1 MKGMV
6 DSRKRT
12 VGKMEEAMEGLVLL
26 IVGGMVGGRKRT
38 VGKLFVRVLEGL
50 VVGGFLV
57 LSSNNRE
64 N

>member
-12 VGKMEEAMEGLVLL
+12 VGLVLL

>member
-12 VGKMEEAMEGLVLL
+12 VVKMEEAMEGLVLL
-26 IVGGMVGGRKRT
+26 VVGGIVGSRKRT
-38 VGKLFVRVLEGL
+38 LGKLFVRVLEGL

-57 LSSNNRE
+57 LSSNNRD